1 LLWLD
6 TRFFGEHTEE
16 PAVPSD
22 MTAPTTYE
30 PPDPTQIE
38 AGNPRALRFWAGTL
52 NKPPEQIRAA
62 VAKVGPLL
70 EDVKRELG
78 IAGE

>member
-1 LLWLD
+1 M
-6 TRFFGEHTEE
+6 TEE
-16 PAVPSD
+16 HAAKPAVPSG
-22 MTAPTTYE
+22 MAAPPQAYD
-30 PPDPTQIE
+30 PPDPTQVE
-38 AGNPRALRFWAGTL
+38 VRDPRALRFWAGTL
-52 NKPPEQIRAA
+52 NKRPEEIRSA

>member
-1 LLWLD
+1 MA
-6 TRFFGEHTEE
+6 TS
-16 PAVPSD
+16 PQA
-22 MTAPTTYE
+22 YE
-30 PPDPTQIE
+30 PPDPTRID
-38 AGNPRALRFWAGTL
+38 ARDSRALRFWAGTL
-52 NKPPEQIRAA
+52 GKAPEEIRGA